1 MLFMNDGGLKRRKN
15 KNAHLENWTFKD
27 IVSSQS
33 SACAQGCFYRAPL
46 SLFLLKACCTNT
58 SKLGYFNTTCIIV
71 FLFPFCQPSTKF
83 FTMLRKFSKNL
94 KKEKKR
100 KKIQA
105 SSFGLLQY
113 FTGGKTR
120 LIFMNWHY

>member
-1 MLFMNDGGLKRRKN
+1 M
-15 KNAHLENWTFKD
+15 HH
-27 IVSSQS
+27 
-33 SACAQGCFYRAPL
+33 CF
-46 SLFLLKACCTNT
+46 SFSFL
-58 SKLGYFNTTCIIV
+58 
-71 FLFPFCQPSTKF
+71 PTKHKIF
-83 FTMLRKFSKNL
+83 YYVEKILQKNL
-94 KKEKKR
+94 EKK